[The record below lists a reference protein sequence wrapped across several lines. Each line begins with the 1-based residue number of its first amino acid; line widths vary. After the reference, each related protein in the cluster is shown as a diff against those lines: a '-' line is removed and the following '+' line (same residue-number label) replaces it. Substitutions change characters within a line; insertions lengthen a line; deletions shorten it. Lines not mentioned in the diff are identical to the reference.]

1 MQSSNVAAVS
11 SRECGPDRPVI
22 LKPPTPPIFTIL
34 AVLFK
39 RIDIILDGWNEEGTE
54 SSSSHEWKD
63 DRFVSY
69 RVLISSL

>member
-39 RIDIILDGWNEEGTE
+39 RIDIILDG
-54 SSSSHEWKD
+54 
-63 DRFVSY
+63 
-69 RVLISSL
+69 